1 MHAGSVAGATGSG
14 HDLLTYIA
22 NGHDTVDATDR
33 RSPGSQAADTKKPYL
48 QQVCIDLLSSGLDA
62 LEGHHPKSWEKGFA
76 AGSGNHAGSQA
87 TATAR
92 PAAPVLVIEDKRQQ
106 IAAYPSVDISPLE
119 ASNLSISSELKQQ
132 FRTDALAIL
141 SEDEQPTDDQWRA
154 ILSVHRA
161 TCTSGIAGT
170 GKTHVMALRV
180 LLLHIYLK
188 VPLDRITLLCLTRDC
203 RLDVAR
209 IVGGLLR
216 RWGREYSESQILDVV
231 KTPHGAALGQLRS
244 LPELQTALPFELLAE
259 PLSDDEDGRPF
270 DTRLTRKQLSVLSA
284 AYSDTYLRN
293 PEFAADIKA
302 AFTACTVLKPLSVDD
317 PLVMKAAPIAWKQ
330 AGADLD
336 ISETMEKMWAEAGAW
351 PLKGIDAQAVPI
363 EIRGYTFYANGYS
376 PVLDAYLVLGFD
388 RGGDRKIKR
397 DPRLSSPLAKECAVK
412 RTILQAYAPKP
423 VIYLESYS
431 AAQQLVEN
439 IQMLSA
445 KAPMFD
451 IHLKNE
457 ARPSSIVEMLYRQG
471 SLIETLGVPVPQAV
485 SRLNFLQG
493 DSEIHFYRAL
503 AQFWVAF
510 EAYLLAS
517 EPKVITANRMFNLL
531 GAYGEANIS
540 HLPVSTIQR
549 MEHVLVDE
557 VQDLTVPIGE
567 WIKASMQEARRRRH
581 QTPEPAREM
590 GSLFITGDDYQT
602 AHGTQGAT
610 SRYLLNFEAEFR
622 CNGNSARRILGENFR
637 SQQGIID
644 AAHSM
649 VLGLPAVNAMA
660 PSSRPSR
667 LSGSRTPIL
676 ISYLERKLFV
686 ATLREHFSAGD
697 DILILAA
704 NQDDFRMIE
713 PLIKPVIEEDKR
725 LNPERR
731 RVRVRACQR
740 AKGLEAQ
747 TVLIVG
753 DFTARFA
760 SWTSNQLFT
769 IAAPGPVN
777 SQTPF
782 DTLQENELFRLAHI
796 GITRAKE
803 NCHWFVRPAV
813 EGEPHLLRASSRI
826 AAQSNYIRDLR

>member
-1 MHAGSVAGATGSG
+1 M
-14 HDLLTYIA
+14 
-22 NGHDTVDATDR
+22 
-33 RSPGSQAADTKKPYL
+33 
-48 QQVCIDLLSSGLDA
+48 
-62 LEGHHPKSWEKGFA
+62 
-76 AGSGNHAGSQA
+76 
-87 TATAR
+87 
-92 PAAPVLVIEDKRQQ
+92 VIEDKRQQ
-106 IAAYPSVDISPLE
+106 VHGSPAVDLSLLE
-119 ASNLSISSELKQQ
+119 ASNLNISGELKQQ
-132 FRTDALAIL
+132 FRADALNVL

-170 GKTHVMALRV
+170 GKTHVMALRLV
-180 LLLHIYLK
+180 LLHVYLK
-188 VPLDRITLLCLTRDC
+188 VSLDRITLLCLTRDC
-203 RLDVAR
+203 RLDVTR
-209 IVGGLLR
+209 IVRGLLG
-216 RWGREYSESQILDVV
+216 RWGREYSECQILEVV
-231 KTPHGAALGQLRS
+231 KTPQGAALGQLRS
-244 LPELQTALPFELLAE
+244 LPDLQSALPFELLAE
-259 PLSDDEDGRPF
+259 PLSNDEDGRPF
-270 DTRLTRKQLSVLSA
+270 DSRLTRKQLSVLND
-284 AYSDTYLRN
+284 AYSNAYLRN
-293 PEFAADIKA
+293 QNFAADIKA
-302 AFTACTVLKPLSVDD
+302 AFKAGAVLKPLSVDD
-317 PLVMKAAPIAWKQ
+317 PVVMKAAPIAWKQ
-330 AGADLD
+330 AAADLD
-336 ISETMEKMWAEAGAW
+336 ISETMEKMWTDAGAW
-351 PLKGIDAQAVPI
+351 PLKGIKAEVTAI
-363 EIRGYTFYANGYS
+363 EVRGHTFYANGYS
-376 PVLDAYLVLGFD
+376 PALDAYVVLGFD
-388 RGGDRKIKR
+388 RAADRNIKR
-397 DPRLSSPLAKECAVK
+397 DPRLSVPLAKECAVK

-423 VIYLESYS
+423 IVYLESYDD
-431 AAQQLVEN
+431 AQQLVESMALLN
-439 IQMLSA
+439 T
-445 KAPMFD
+445 KAPIFD
-451 IHLKNE
+451 ISLKNQS
-457 ARPSSIVEMLYRQG
+457 RPFSVVEMLYQQG
-471 SLIETLGVPVPQAV
+471 NLIETLGVPVAQAI
-485 SRLNFLQG
+485 SSLNFLPG

-503 AQFWVAF
+503 AHFWVEF

-517 EPKVITANRMFNLL
+517 EPKMVTSNRMFNLL
-531 GAYGEANIS
+531 GAYGESNIS
-540 HLPVSTIQR
+540 HLPARTIKR

-567 WIKASMQEARRRRH
+567 WVKSCLQEARRRRH
-581 QTPEPAREM
+581 QTPEPGAEL

-622 CNGNSARRILGENFR
+622 CSANSTRRILGENFR

-660 PSSRPSR
+660 PSSRPSKQT
-667 LSGSRTPIL
+667 GSRAPIL

-713 PLIKPVIEEDKR
+713 PLIKPVIDEDKR

-803 NCHWFVRPAV
+803 NCHWFVRPADK
-813 EGEPHLLRASSRI
+813 GEPQLLRASSRI
-826 AAQSNYIRDLR
+826 AAESNYIRDLR

>member
-1 MHAGSVAGATGSG
+1 MHAGSVAGAIGSG

-22 NGHDTVDATDR
+22 NGYATVDAIDR
-33 RSPGSQAADTKKPYL
+33 RSPSSNAEDTNKPFL
-48 QQVCIDLLSSGLDA
+48 QKLCINLLTSGLDA
-62 LEGHHPKSWEKGFA
+62 LEGHHPKSWNKGYAA
-76 AGSGNHAGSQA
+76 AGRAHTGSQES
-87 TATAR
+87 T
-92 PAAPVLVIEDKRQQ
+92 PAHSVAPVLVIEDKRQHVVGNPT
-106 IAAYPSVDISPLE
+106 IDASLLE
-119 ASNLSISSELKQQ
+119 STNMSISSELKQQ

-141 SEDEQPTDDQWRA
+141 SDDEQPTDDQWRA

-170 GKTHVMALRV
+170 GKTHVMALRL
-180 LLLHIYLK
+180 LLLHIYLQ
-188 VPLDRITLLCLTRDC
+188 VPLERITLLCLTRDC

-216 RWGREYSESQILDVV
+216 RWGREYSESQILDVI
-231 KTPHGAALGQLRS
+231 KTPHGAALAQLRS
-244 LPELQTALPFELLAE
+244 LPDLQDALPFELLAE

-270 DTRLTRKQLSVLSA
+270 DTRLTRKQLSVLSS

-293 PEFAADIKA
+293 PEFAAEIKG
-302 AFTACTVLKPLSVDD
+302 AFTASAVLKTLSVDD
-317 PLVMKAAPIAWKQ
+317 PVVMKAAPIAWQQ
-330 AGADLD
+330 ARADLD
-336 ISETMEKMWAEAGAW
+336 ISETMAKMWTEAGVW
-351 PLKGIDAQAVPI
+351 PLKGVDAEVIPI
-363 EIRGYTFYANGYS
+363 EIRGHTFYANGYS

-388 RGGDRKIKR
+388 RSADRNIKR
-397 DPRLSSPLAKECAVK
+397 DPRLSATLAKECAVK

-423 VIYLESYS
+423 IIYLESYS
-431 AAQQLVEN
+431 TAQQLADN

-445 KAPMFD
+445 KAPMFE
-451 IHLKNE
+451 IQLKNE
-457 ARPSSIVEMLYRQG
+457 ARPTPIVEMLYQQG
-471 SLIETLGVPVPQAV
+471 CLIETLGIPVPQSV
-485 SRLNFLQG
+485 GSLNFLQG
-493 DSEIHFYRAL
+493 DSDIHFYRAL
-503 AQFWVAF
+503 AHFWVAF
-510 EAYLLAS
+510 ETYLLAS
-517 EPKVITANRMFNLL
+517 EPKMVTANRMFNLL
-531 GAYGEANIS
+531 GAYGESNIS
-540 HLPVSTIQR
+540 HLPARAIQR

-567 WIKASMQEARRRRH
+567 WIKATMQEARRRRH
-581 QTPEPAREM
+581 QCPDPTREM

-622 CNGNSARRILGENFR
+622 CTGNSGRRILGENFR

-667 LSGSRTPIL
+667 MSGSRTPIL
-676 ISYLERKLFV
+676 VSYLERKLFV

-713 PLIKPVIEEDKR
+713 PLIKPVIDEDKR

-769 IAAPGPVN
+769 LAASGPVN

-782 DTLQENELFRLAHI
+782 DTLQETELFRLAHI

-803 NCHWFVRPAV
+803 NCHWFVRPPL

-826 AAQSNYIRDLR
+826 AAESNYIRDLR